1 MSDATELVEEPA
13 PMDTSHTM
21 RDEIRRTSEQVRARR
36 VATSRIMMVLCY
48 AALAVAAVPLVA
60 LIYQLVKLG
69 VPEISA
75 GFFTHLPTTPTL
87 LAPNATGGISNAI
100 IGTLALTLYASILA
114 IPVGVLVGVYLA
126 ETESKLATSL
136 RVVSQTMAGAPS
148 ILMGL
153 FAFSFIVHDLNVG
166 FSSIAG
172 SFALAVLMLPVIII
186 STEIAVRNVPQ
197 TLREA
202 GLALGAKSH
211 KVSMRIVLP
220 STLSGIVTGVI
231 LAISRAIGETAPVL
245 LVIGGGFTN
254 SWKPFDPVSA
264 MPLAIY
270 ENAKS
275 EWPSQRAQVWGIALV
290 LVAFVFV
297 LSLTARIW
305 ASRKQQVRN

>member
-1 MSDATELVEEPA
+1 MTDLIELEEPTE
-13 PMDTSHTM
+13 PSTSS
-21 RDEIRRTSEQVRARR
+21 REEIRRISDNARARR
-36 VATSRIMMVLCY
+36 VVTSRIMVALCGV
-48 AALAVAAVPLVA
+48 ALLIAAVPLVA
-60 LIYQLVKLG
+60 LLYQLIDKG
-69 VPEISA
+69 A
-75 GFFTHLPTTPTL
+75 GQLNLDFFTKLPQTPTL
-87 LAPNATGGISNAI
+87 IAPNATGCISNAI
-100 IGTLALTLYASILA
+100 VGTIALTLYASILA

-126 ETESKLATSL
+126 ETNSKFATTL
-136 RVVSQTMAGAPS
+136 RVIAQTMAGAPS

-166 FSSIAG
+166 FTAIAG

-186 STEIAVRNVPQ
+186 STEIAVRNVPNS
-197 TLREA
+197 LREA
-202 GLALGAKSH
+202 GLALGAKPHMVST
-211 KVSMRIVLP
+211 KVVLP
-220 STLSGIVTGVI
+220 SAVTGIVTGVI
-231 LAISRAIGETAPVL
+231 LAISRAVGETAPVL

-254 SWKPFDPVSA
+254 SWQPFNPVSA
-264 MPLAIY
+264 MPLAIF

>member
-1 MSDATELVEEPA
+1 MSDVAELIEPT
-13 PMDTSHTM
+13 DNSHTM
-21 RDEIRRTSEQVRARR
+21 RDEIRRTSEQARARR
-36 VATSRIMMVLCY
+36 VVTSRIMVALCC

-60 LIYQLVKLG
+60 LIYQLVKQG
-69 VPEISA
+69 VPEINAS
-75 GFFTHLPTTPTL
+75 FFTHLPTTPTL
-87 LAPNATGGISNAI
+87 IAPNATGGISNAI
-100 IGTLALTLYASILA
+100 VGTIALTIYASILA

-186 STEIAVRNVPQ
+186 STEIAVRNVPH

-220 STLSGIVTGVI
+220 SSLSGIVTGVI
-231 LAISRAIGETAPVL
+231 LAISRAVGETAPVL

-264 MPLAIY
+264 MPLAIF

-297 LSLTARIW
+297 LSLTARFW

>member
-1 MSDATELVEEPA
+1 MSDLIDLEGPKETAHE
-13 PMDTSHTM
+13 M
-21 RDEIRRTSEQVRARR
+21 RDEIRKTSERFRARR
-36 VATSRIMMVLCY
+36 VATSRIMVVLCSVALVL
-48 AALAVAAVPLVA
+48 AAIPLVL
-60 LIYQLVKLG
+60 LIFQLFKQG
-69 VPEISA
+69 FSQINWA
-75 GFFTHLPTTPTL
+75 FFTKLPTTPTL
-87 LAPNATGGISNAI
+87 LDPKATGGISNDI
-100 IGTLALTLYASILA
+100 IGTIALTIYASIVA
-114 IPVGVLVGVYLA
+114 IPLGVMVGVYLA
-126 ETESKLATSL
+126 ETESKLATTL

-153 FAFSFIVHDLNVG
+153 FAFSLIVHDLNVG

-186 STEIAVRNVPQ
+186 STEIAVRNVPL

-211 KVSMRIVLP
+211 KVSLRIVLP
-220 STLSGIVTGVI
+220 SALTGIVTGVI
-231 LAISRAIGETAPVL
+231 LAISRAVGETAPVL
-245 LVIGGGFTN
+245 LVIGGGYTN

-290 LVAFVFV
+290 LVVFVFI

-305 ASRKQQVRN
+305 ASRKQRVRN